1 MQEYII
7 QLSKYFIV
15 IFMALYTYEGFA
27 VFRFKE
33 EKSRSGIYLRQ
44 NILLFFIQFASF
56 LTICIKSGD
65 LEYLFFY
72 GIVQL
77 LLFGVI
83 AMTRMLYPKTNRL
96 LVNNMCM
103 MLGIGFIMIS
113 RLSFDQ
119 AMRQFV
125 IVLFSLIISFAV
137 PYCIEKFKFL
147 SRIKWIYAVIGVAA
161 LSGVMVLGQVTHGSL
176 ISITIAGITFQ
187 PSEFV
192 KIIFVFFL
200 ASSLM
205 QDTSFINLVL
215 TTVIAGIHVMILV
228 ASRDLGSALI
238 FFVAFVLIVFVAT
251 RNYLYLLIGAL
262 GGSGAAILAYNLF
275 RHVQVRVQAW
285 QDPWTYI
292 DSQGYQVTQS
302 LFAVGSGSWF
312 GMGLFSGTPDSIPY
326 VEKDSIFSAIC
337 EEMGVVFGLCLILIC
352 ISCFIMMM
360 NISIKLKDRF
370 CQLTAY
376 GLGVMYIF
384 QIFLTIG
391 GGIKFIPLTGVT
403 LPLIS
408 YGGSSVLTTL
418 VMFYI
423 VQGFYILR
431 QQEEEQRAK
440 RPRKGNTNR
449 NRRKDFGNEDQEDN
463 NFSENESFETLEKE

>member
-27 VFRFKE
+27 VFRFRDE
-33 EKSRSGIYLRQ
+33 EARSGIYVRQ
-44 NILLFFIQFASF
+44 NILLFFIQFAGF
-56 LTICIKSGD
+56 LTICIKSGN

-77 LLFGVI
+77 LLFGII
-83 AMTRMLYPKTNRL
+83 AMTRMLYPKCNRL

-103 MLGIGFIMIS
+103 LLGIGFLMIS
-113 RLSFDQ
+113 RLSFDR

-125 IVLFSLIISFAV
+125 IVIFSMVIALFV
-137 PYCIEKFKFL
+137 PYCIEKMRFL
-147 SRIKWIYAVIGVAA
+147 SKMTWLYALIGVAA
-161 LSGVMVLGQVTHGSL
+161 LSSVMILGQVTHGSM
-176 ISITIAGITFQ
+176 ISVTIAGVTFQ

-192 KIIFVFFL
+192 KILFVFFL
-200 ASSLM
+200 AGSLM
-205 QDTSFINLVL
+205 NDTSLKNIVV
-215 TTVIAGIHVMILV
+215 TTFIAGIHVMLLV

-238 FFVAFVLIVFVAT
+238 FFVAFVLTVFVAT
-251 RNYLYLLIGAL
+251 RNYFYLLL
-262 GGSGAAILAYNLF
+262 GAAGGAGASVLAYQLF

-285 QDPWTYI
+285 RDPWTYI

-302 LFAVGSGSWF
+302 LFAIGSGSWF
-312 GMGLFSGTPDSIPY
+312 GMGLYSGTPDSIPY
-326 VEKDSIFSAIC
+326 VEKDSIFSAVC
-337 EEMGVVFGLCLILIC
+337 EEMGVLFGLCVILIC
-352 ISCFIMMM
+352 VSCFVMMM
-360 NISIKLKDRF
+360 NISLKLKDRF
-370 CQLTAY
+370 YQLASY

-403 LPLIS
+403 LPLVS

-418 VMFYI
+418 ILFYLI
-423 VQGFYILR
+423 QGFYILR
-431 QQEEEQRAK
+431 QQEEERHVQKPQKGRK
-440 RPRKGNTNR
+440 RRPNTDGG
-449 NRRKDFGNEDQEDN
+449 RRK
-463 NFSENESFETLEKE
+463 SFPEEIIYEEIEP

>member
-1 MQEYII
+1 MQEYIT

-27 VFRFKE
+27 VFRFKDE
-33 EKSRSGIYLRQ
+33 NSRSGIYMRQ

-56 LTICIKSGD
+56 LTICVKSGD

-77 LLFGVI
+77 MLFGVI
-83 AMTRMLYPKTNRL
+83 AMTNMLYPKANKL

-103 MLGIGFIMIS
+103 LLGVGFIMIS

-119 AMRQFV
+119 AMRQFI
-125 IVLFSLIISFAV
+125 IVLFSLIIAFFV
-137 PYCIEKFKFL
+137 PYCIEKFQFITKI
-147 SRIKWIYAVIGVAA
+147 RWIYALVGVAA
-161 LSGVMVLGQVTHGSL
+161 LSGVMILGQVTHGSL
-176 ISITIAGITFQ
+176 ISITVAGVTFQ

-192 KIIFVFFL
+192 KILFVFFM
-200 ASSLM
+200 AGSLM
-205 QDTSFINLVL
+205 QDTSIKNLIL
-215 TTVIAGIHVMILV
+215 TTVIAGIHVVILV

-238 FFVAFVLIVFVAT
+238 FFVAFVMIVFVAT
-251 RNYLYLLIGAL
+251 RNYLYLLIGAA

-285 QDPWTYI
+285 KDPWTYI

-302 LFAVGSGSWF
+302 LFAIGSGSWF
-312 GMGLFSGTPDSIPY
+312 GMGLMSGTPDSIPY

-337 EEMGVVFGLCLILIC
+337 EEMGVVFGLCLIMIC

-360 NISIKLKDRF
+360 NIALKLRNRF
-370 CQLTAY
+370 YQLAAY

-418 VMFYI
+418 IMFYI

-431 QQEEEQRAK
+431 QREEERRVK
-440 RPRKGNTNR
+440 RPGKGNP
-449 NRRKDFGNEDQEDN
+449 NRRRRREYIDFEPEY
-463 NFSENESFETLEKE
+463 EAREEKESFEINE

>member
-1 MQEYII
+1 MQEYIT

-27 VFRFKE
+27 VFRFKDE
-33 EKSRSGIYLRQ
+33 NSRSGIYMRQ

-56 LTICIKSGD
+56 LTICVKSGD

-77 LLFGVI
+77 MLFGVI
-83 AMTRMLYPKTNRL
+83 AMTNMLYPKANKL

-103 MLGIGFIMIS
+103 LLGVGFIMIS

-119 AMRQFV
+119 AMRQFI
-125 IVLFSLIISFAV
+125 IVLFSLIIAFFV
-137 PYCIEKFKFL
+137 PYCIEKFQFITKI
-147 SRIKWIYAVIGVAA
+147 RWMYALIGVAA
-161 LSGVMVLGQVTHGSL
+161 LSGVMILGQVTHGSL
-176 ISITIAGITFQ
+176 ISITVAGVTFQ

-192 KIIFVFFL
+192 KILFVFFM
-200 ASSLM
+200 AGSLM
-205 QDTSFINLVL
+205 QDTSIKNLIL
-215 TTVIAGIHVMILV
+215 TTVIAGIHVVILV

-238 FFVAFVLIVFVAT
+238 FFVAFVMIVFVAT
-251 RNYLYLLIGAL
+251 RNYLYLLIGAA

-285 QDPWTYI
+285 KDPWTYI

-302 LFAVGSGSWF
+302 LFAIGSGSWF
-312 GMGLFSGTPDSIPY
+312 GMGLMSGTPDSIPY

-337 EEMGVVFGLCLILIC
+337 EEMGVVFGLCLIMIC

-360 NISIKLKDRF
+360 NIALKLRNRF
-370 CQLTAY
+370 YQLAAY

-418 VMFYI
+418 IMFYI

-431 QQEEEQRAK
+431 QREEERRVK
-440 RPRKGNTNR
+440 RPGKGNP
-449 NRRKDFGNEDQEDN
+449 NRRRRREYIDFEPEY
-463 NFSENESFETLEKE
+463 EAREEKESFEINE